1 MLWQIYSVRVT
12 YFCFVWEKY
21 AKSFELYIFILHS
34 TLKQHLAIIA
44 TILNRGTCT
53 MRTHYCAEVNEEN
66 IGEIV
71 TVAGWVSSRRD
82 HGGLIF
88 IDLRD
93 KDEVIQLVC
102 DPADNAD
109 AHKIAEDIRDQ
120 FVLVATG
127 KMRARGEG
135 LENPKLKTGK
145 VEMVVDKL
153 VIENR
158 SKPMPFELNDDK
170 VNEEI
175 KLNYRYLELRTQK
188 SYDIFK
194 LRSKATIAARNALD
208 SLDFLE
214 VETPIM
220 TKSTPEG
227 ARDYLVPS
235 RVHGGE
241 FYALPQSPQLF
252 KQLLMVGGFDRY
264 FQIAKCF
271 RDEDLR
277 ADRQPEFTQID
288 VEMSFCNQEDVIK
301 VAENLIKNIFD
312 TCGFNIPSNFKRMPY
327 SEAMENYGSDKP
339 DMRYDLKM
347 VDVIDIFEKCDNEIF
362 SKIASA
368 PKKNRIKALKVPKGD
383 EIFSKRQMKGFEDY
397 VRKFGAS
404 GLGYFQMKEDGLKG
418 PLTKFFTEDDLHAII
433 DRCELEVGD
442 AVFFGAG
449 EKKLVWDYM
458 GRFRIYLAE
467 IMDIIPQNTF
477 EFLWVMDFPM
487 FEVEDGRVK
496 ALHHPFTQ
504 PKSLDY
510 DDIEEIESIAYD
522 IVLNGTELGGGS
534 IRIHKEDMQAEIFKL
549 LGISEEEAQEKFGFL
564 LDALKFGA
572 PPHGG
577 FALGLDRLIMLMT
590 GASSIREVIAF
601 PKTQKAQ
608 CLLTKAPS
616 PVDNEQLKELSLRIR
631 QQTPVQ

>member
-1 MLWQIYSVRVT
+1 
-12 YFCFVWEKY
+12 
-21 AKSFELYIFILHS
+21 
-34 TLKQHLAIIA
+34 
-44 TILNRGTCT
+44 
-53 MRTHYCAEVNEEN
+53 MRTHYCADVNEEH
-66 IGEIV
+66 IGQIV
-71 TVAGWVSSRRD
+71 TVAGWVASRRD

-93 KDEVIQLVC
+93 KDQVVQLVC
-102 DPADNAD
+102 DPADNAQ
-109 AHKIAEDIRDQ
+109 AHKLAESVRDQ
-120 FVLVATG
+120 FVLIATG
-127 KMRARGEG
+127 SVRARGEG

-145 VEMVVDKL
+145 VEIVVDELK
-153 VIENR
+153 IENR
-158 SKPMPFELNDDK
+158 SKPMPFDLGDEN

-175 KLNYRYLELRTQK
+175 KLKHRYLELRTQK

-194 LRSKATIAARNALD
+194 LRSKATIATRN
-208 SLDFLE
+208 SLDELGFLE
-214 VETPIM
+214 VETPII

-235 RVHGGE
+235 RVHNGE

-288 VEMSFCNQEDVIK
+288 VEMSFCDQEDVIK
-301 VAENLIKNIFD
+301 VAEKLINDVF
-312 TCGFNIPSNFKRMPY
+312 TACGFDIPAQFKRMPY
-327 SEAMENYGSDKP
+327 SEAMEKYGSDKP
-339 DMRYDLKM
+339 DMRYDLAM
-347 VDVIDIFEKCDNEIF
+347 VDVIDIFERCDNEIF
-362 SKIASA
+362 SNIAKA

-418 PLTKFFTEDDLHAII
+418 PLTKFFTEDDIQAII
-433 DRCELEVGD
+433 ERCELEVGD

-449 EKKLVWDYM
+449 DKKLVWDYM

-467 IMDIIPQNTF
+467 IMEIIPDDVF

-487 FEVEDGRVK
+487 FEVEDGKVK

-504 PKSLDY
+504 PKSLDFN
-510 DDIEEIESIAYD
+510 DIEEIESIAYD

-534 IRIHKEDMQAEIFKL
+534 IRIHKEEMQAEIFKL
-549 LGISEEEAQEKFGFL
+549 LGISDEEAQEKFGFL

-608 CLLTKAPS
+608 CLLTDAPDV
-616 PVDNEQLKELSLRIR
+616 VDSEQLKELSLRIR
-631 QQTPVQ
+631 QQAPQA

>member
-1 MLWQIYSVRVT
+1 MRKH
-12 YFCFVWEKY
+12 C
-21 AKSFELYIFILHS
+21 
-34 TLKQHLAIIA
+34 
-44 TILNRGTCT
+44 
-53 MRTHYCAEVNEEN
+53 MRTHYCAEINEEH
-66 IGEIV
+66 IGETV
-71 TVAGWVSSRRD
+71 TVSGWVASRRD
-82 HGGLIF
+82 HGGVIF

-93 KDEVIQLVC
+93 KDEVVQVVC

-109 AHKIAEDIRDQ
+109 AHKVADGVRDQ
-120 FVLVATG
+120 YVLIVTG
-127 KMRARGEG
+127 KVRARGEG
-135 LENPKLKTGK
+135 LENPNLKTGK
-145 VEMVVDKL
+145 VEIVADEVI
-153 VIENR
+153 IENR
-158 SKPMPFELNDDK
+158 SLPMPFDLGDDK

-175 KLNYRYLELRTQK
+175 KLKYRYLELRTQK

-194 LRSKATIAARNALD
+194 LRSKVTIAARNALD
-208 SLDFLE
+208 ELGFLE
-214 VETPIM
+214 VETPIL

-288 VEMSFCNQEDVIK
+288 VEMSFCDQEDVIK
-301 VAENLIKNIFD
+301 VAEKLIYDIFTKN
-312 TCGFNIPSNFKRMPY
+312 GFEIPQTFKRIPY
-327 SEAMENYGSDKP
+327 SEAMEKYGSDKP
-339 DMRYDLKM
+339 DLRYDLEM
-347 VDVIDIFEKCDNEIF
+347 VDVLDIFERCDNEIF
-362 SKIASA
+362 SNIAKS
-368 PKKNRIKALKVPKGD
+368 PKKNRIKALKVPGGD
-383 EIFSKRQMKGFEDY
+383 NIFSKRQMKGFEDY
-397 VRKFGAS
+397 VRKFGAQ

-418 PLTKFFTEDDLHAII
+418 PLTKFFTDEDTRAII
-433 DRCELEVGD
+433 ERCELEVGD
-442 AVFFGAG
+442 VVFFGAG

-467 IMDIIPQNTF
+467 MMDIIPEDKF
-477 EFLWVMDFPM
+477 EFVWVMDFPM
-487 FEVEDGRVK
+487 FEVEDGKVK
-496 ALHHPFTQ
+496 ALHHPFTM

-534 IRIHKEDMQAEIFKL
+534 IRIHKEDIQAEIFKL

-590 GASSIREVIAF
+590 KASSIREVIAF

-608 CLLTKAPS
+608 CLLTQAPS
-616 PVDNEQLKELSLRIR
+616 PVDQEQLKELGLRIR
-631 QQTPVQ
+631 QTPSA